1 MRKNVRISASPGLK
15 VLTVFKTD
23 KQTKKYPKFLIQY
36 LTFLLTLPQMAIFI

>member
-1 MRKNVRISASPGLK
+1 MRKNIQISTSSSLK
-15 VLTVFKTD
+15 VLLFFKTD